1 MSCLLRT
8 LQIPQCSQLQGEV
21 ECWVGAW
28 DPSWENS
35 STAKQQGLWERV
47 QACSLAVP
55 LNPGFTEGTV
65 PRLSL
70 LPVYWSC
77 AVAAKMLLQQTL
89 SFSFPLQIDHTEVD
103 TIENRQNGR
112 PATSLPAP
120 KSAVSPCPHLL
131 SASLLAGTVNPAMSL
146 SLLILHLCTLAHQ
159 QRLSLTKLV
168 LVPVQ
173 RGFIALKAM
182 KVLWGLSP
190 PLPNSLRSQI
200 QFSELLLGLLDHFS
214 CFLPP

>member
-21 ECWVGAW
+21 EFWVRAW
-28 DPSWENS
+28 DPSWEHS
-35 STAKQQGLWERV
+35 STAKQPGLWEAAV
-47 QACSLAVP
+47 QACSPAMP
-55 LNPGFTEGTV
+55 LNPDFTEGTV

-70 LPVYWSC
+70 LPECCSY
-77 AVAAKMLLQQTL
+77 AVRANRLLQQTL
-89 SFSFPLQIDHTEVD
+89 SFSFSLQIDHTEVD

-131 SASLLAGTVNPAMSL
+131 SASVLAGTVNPAVSI
-146 SLLILHLCTLAHQ
+146 SFLILHLRTLTHQ

-168 LVPVQ
+168 LVPMQ

-182 KVLWGLSP
+182 KVVWGLSP
-190 PLPNSLRSQI
+190 PLPNSLRSQF
-200 QFSELLLGLLDHFS
+200 QFSE
-214 CFLPP
+214 